1 MRKFRLKDCVEGWII
16 GDFFPSVVKTKDFEI
31 AIKEFGAD
39 DAIPTHIHDQVSEL
53 TVVLDGQCVMNKEIL
68 NPGDGVM
75 LNPGEISCFKTPIG
89 CRVLVVKFP
98 SIPHD
103 KRLV

>member
-1 MRKFRLKDCVEGWII
+1 MRKFRLKDCVEGWFV
-16 GDFFPSVVKTKDFEI
+16 GDFFPSIVKTRDFEVAVKDFT
-31 AIKEFGAD
+31 AD
-39 DAIPTHIHDQVSEL
+39 GWVPTHVHDQVSEL
-53 TVVLDGQCVMNKEIL
+53 TMVLDGQCVMNEEIL
-68 NPGDGVM
+68 NSGDGI
-75 LNPGEISCFKTPIG
+75 LLSPGEVSTFRTPVG